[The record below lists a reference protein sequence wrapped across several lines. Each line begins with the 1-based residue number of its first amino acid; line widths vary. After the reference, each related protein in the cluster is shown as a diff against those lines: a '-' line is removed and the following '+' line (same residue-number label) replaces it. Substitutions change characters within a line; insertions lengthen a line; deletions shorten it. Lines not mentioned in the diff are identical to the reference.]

1 MDSFAGLLKSWKG
14 SAVTFLTWW
23 RDELWGLVPEQ
34 VRVHL
39 ASGETSLVVAIA
51 PTGLQVLEDDRRQGQ
66 ARQSDPGAG
75 RGGRCGSAHQA
86 RACAGAPGC
95 AHSGAELLQAQRRA
109 AAGRA
114 CGCGPYPRAR
124 SGAVDAVQAE
134 GCLYR
139 RLYRRRLGRG
149 RPDQGRSAD
158 RQAPDHR
165 PDPGG
170 AARRRPR
177 RSISSIAG
185 TSRGRRPCPSI
196 SWRRQARSAPISAGS
211 LRPRGCWRR
220 SRRCWWSRCLC

>member
-1 MDSFAGLLKSWKG
+1 MHSFAGLLELWKG

-39 ASGETSLVVAIA
+39 APGETSLVVAICNDRIA
-51 PTGLQVLEDDRRQGQ
+51 GAGGRRRQGQ

-75 RGGRCGSAHQA
+75 RGCRCGSAHQA

-124 SGAVDAVQAE
+124 SGALDAVQAE
-134 GCLYR
+134 GCLHR
-139 RLYRRRLGRG
+139 RLHRRSLGRG

-165 PDPGG
+165 PDPGR

-177 RSISSIAG
+177 GRFRRLLGRAG
-185 TSRGRRPCPSI
+185 ARGPARQFPGGGKVAAHGLEPARHGPAAAGGVRGAAAGRRCPS
-196 SWRRQARSAPISAGS
+196 
-211 LRPRGCWRR
+211 
-220 SRRCWWSRCLC
+220 